1 MARLRRLVG
10 MGGSCSPS
18 DHEVFGYD
26 TPMALRPQI
35 KSLADGQLVQSSKDD
50 NDKRRKTIVV
60 TPRGWLV
67 NYKRTGYEKP

>member
-1 MARLRRLVG
+1 
-10 MGGSCSPS
+10 
-18 DHEVFGYD
+18 
-26 TPMALRPQI
+26 MALRPQI
-35 KSLADGQLVQSSKDD
+35 KSLEDGQLVQSSKDD